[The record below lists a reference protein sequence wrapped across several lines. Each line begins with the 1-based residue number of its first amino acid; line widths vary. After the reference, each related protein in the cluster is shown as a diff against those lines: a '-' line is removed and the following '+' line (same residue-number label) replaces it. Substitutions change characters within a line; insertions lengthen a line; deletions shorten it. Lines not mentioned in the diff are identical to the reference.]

1 MTELEA
7 PESPPPMGV
16 EKGLQKNHL
25 SMKKS
30 SGFTNP
36 EALQTSIIEIFME
49 SSSYRHNWLLTP
61 FSAPL
66 SSLENEKEG
75 C

>member
-7 PESPPPMGV
+7 PDSPPPMGV

-49 SSSYRHNWLLTP
+49 SSSYRHN
-61 FSAPL
+61 
-66 SSLENEKEG
+66 
-75 C
+75 

>member
-7 PESPPPMGV
+7 PDSPPPMGV

-36 EALQTSIIEIFME
+36 EALQTHAFGVFMGGFI
-49 SSSYRHNWLLTP
+49 TQV
-61 FSAPL
+61 
-66 SSLENEKEG
+66 
-75 C
+75 